1 MREKVRDYLD
11 MGVREVWVVDAEARS
26 IMVYAGAT
34 MVEQTTGEL
43 KVPETPVVLAL
54 ADIFKGARRI
64 LALTAQACR
73 AAVEW

>member
-1 MREKVRDYLD
+1 
-11 MGVREVWVVDAEARS
+11 
-26 IMVYAGAT
+26 
-34 MVEQTTGEL
+34 VEQTTGEL